1 MAFEYI
7 NTLRSASIAR
17 VIDTGTTTIALANLS
32 TGANETVTAASIRK
46 VAWSTNGSIQITRN
60 SVPVLTLHNSGSI
73 QFDDLNTSIANNS
86 TQPIVVVINT
96 GGFVI
101 LELTKEATYTTAPG
115 GY

>member
-17 VIDTGTTTIALANLS
+17 VIDSGTTIALANLS

-73 QFDDLNTSIANNS
+73 QFDDLNTSIANKITMGRRNLLS
-86 TQPIVVVINT
+86 
-96 GGFVI
+96 
-101 LELTKEATYTTAPG
+101 L
-115 GY
+115 

>member
-17 VIDTGTTTIALANLS
+17 VIDTGTTIALANLS

-46 VAWSTNGSIQITRN
+46 VAWSTSGYISITRN
-60 SVPVLTLHNSGSI
+60 GAPILNLHNSGSI
-73 QFDDLNTSIANNS
+73 QFDDLNTTLANNS
-86 TQPIVVVINT
+86 TQPIVVSINT
-96 GGFVI
+96 GGFVV